1 MFRHLGWNILLF
13 SLLFSCTVRAQN
25 TGKSSV
31 KTFHIGIFAPLYL
44 DSVFST
50 TGNFKYTQD
59 IPKFIIPGVDFVQ
72 GAEIALDS
80 MSLNGQHV
88 SATIYDTKSY
98 SQSIATLIK
107 NKSLDTLDLI
117 IGSVKD
123 LEFKQLAAF
132 ALRRNIPFVSATY
145 PNDGGVKNNPFLIIL
160 TSTLKSH
167 CEAIYSY
174 ILSNNSTDDIYLVRK
189 KGVQEDKV
197 AGVFKKI
204 NEQDGKPL
212 LPIKTINLDSA
223 VSSDFFS
230 KKLDS
235 NRHSV
240 IIGASLD
247 EDFAVNLAH
256 RCNDL
261 SEQYPLTLIGMPD
274 WDGFKDLY
282 DKNDFKDFPIYFTTP
297 YFNNK
302 WDEYSKI
309 VINAYEQNFKSI
321 PSDMSFRGFESAYFF
336 TKLLLTYNQDMMN
349 HLNDDTYKVF
359 SDFNF
364 RPVYLSKESKIP
376 DYFENKHLYF
386 VKILNDRL
394 VKAL

>member
-1 MFRHLGWNILLF
+1 MLLF
-13 SLLFSCTVRAQN
+13 FLLITGAVHAQDS
-25 TGKSSV
+25 GKLSA

-44 DSVFST
+44 DSVFNT
-50 TGNFKYTQD
+50 AGNFKYTQD

-80 MSLNGQHV
+80 MSLNGQNV
-88 SATIYDTKSY
+88 SATFYDTKSKTKPI
-98 SQSIATLIK
+98 STLIK
-107 NKSLDTLDLI
+107 SKSLDTLDLI

-123 LEFKQLAAF
+123 IEFKQLAAF
-132 ALRRNIPFVSATY
+132 ALQKNIPFVSSTY

-189 KGVQEDKV
+189 KGSQEDKV
-197 AGVFKKI
+197 AGFFKKI

-212 LPIKTINLDSA
+212 LAIKTINLDSA

-230 KKLDS
+230 KRLDS
-235 NRHSV
+235 NHHSV

-256 RCNDL
+256 RCNEL
-261 SEQYPLTLIGMPD
+261 SDQFPLTLIGMPD

-282 DKNDFKDFPIYFTTP
+282 DKSDFKDFPIYYTTP

-309 VINAYEQNFKSI
+309 VINAYAQNFKSI
-321 PSDMSFRGFESAYFF
+321 PSDMSFRGFESTYFF
-336 TKLLLTYNQDMMN
+336 TKLLLTHKQDMMN
-349 HLNDDTYKVF
+349 HLDDDTYKVF

-364 RPVYLSKESKIP
+364 KPVYLSKESRMP

-386 VKILNDRL
+386 IKILNGRL
-394 VKAL
+394 VKAP